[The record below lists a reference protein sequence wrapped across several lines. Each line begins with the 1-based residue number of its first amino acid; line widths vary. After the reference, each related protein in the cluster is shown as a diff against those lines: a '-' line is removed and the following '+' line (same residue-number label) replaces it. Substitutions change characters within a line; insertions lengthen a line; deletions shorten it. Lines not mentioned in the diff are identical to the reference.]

1 MALTDLSGGGV
12 AVDPVAEQRQLA
24 ARLCTS
30 LEQFVSP
37 FLLPCAR
44 RTFTMETVAMQGS
57 DDGGGAPLTQMGSVA
72 VQASTAPQ
80 LVANVLAKL
89 TSRVYL
95 AANCPGT
102 PEEIRAQFRKYGRVR
117 VSKHDELCMKNEEF
131 CMKNEELCIKNEE
144 LCIQNDGFCS
154 GPTYARA
161 RESGGSSMITSS
173 LRSGGGLRMK
183 VSHLLIYQAPACFTD
198 LSSAGMFYRSAHN
211 H

>member
-131 CMKNEELCIKNEE
+131 CMKTEELCIKNEE
-144 LCIQNDGFCS
+144 FVFKIVYFAGGDRS
-154 GPTYARA
+154 GPQNMAVSRGHDPPAGQERRGFMNHYPTKKTVHYMFQHVQCVRIP
-161 RESGGSSMITSS
+161 RTS
-173 LRSGGGLRMK
+173 
-183 VSHLLIYQAPACFTD
+183 D
-198 LSSAGMFYRSAHN
+198 FYI
-211 H
+211 